1 MCFIGEM
8 RCCVK
13 AVILLSYYEANLQ
26 LLDISIVLAYVVL
39 LVNIHCNYKYPNML
53 TCIVHSA

>member
-26 LLDISIVLAYVVL
+26 LLDISIVLAY
-39 LVNIHCNYKYPNML
+39 
-53 TCIVHSA
+53 SAVSKHTL

>member
-26 LLDISIVLAYVVL
+26 LLDISLVLDLCLVL
-39 LVNIHCNYKYPNML
+39 EIHCNYKYPNML
-53 TCIVHSA
+53 TCVVHSA